1 MISGV
6 NSIIFINMLAYP
18 IPLPSILQQK
28 RSAELAGIGHI
39 TGSIEK
45 GKSAD
50 MIVTAK
56 NPLKD
61 LRALRNLE
69 MVIAKGSLFDHP
81 KIKKRNRLK
90 KSWISFYN
98 FSFTPRDYN

>member
-1 MISGV
+1 
-6 NSIIFINMLAYP
+6 
-18 IPLPSILQQK
+18 
-28 RSAELAGIGHI
+28 
-39 TGSIEK
+39 
-45 GKSAD
+45 

-81 KIKKRNRLK
+81 KIKKRKQVEKELNKFL
-90 KSWISFYN
+90 
-98 FSFTPRDYN
+98 